1 MEMRGVLRSGRVG
14 AGKVGMKEFS
24 EKGAKP
30 PSPLEADAATYQL
43 CIYGGFWALSCQ
55 VVLKPQGH

>member
-14 AGKVGMKEFS
+14 AGEVGMKEFS

-30 PSPLEADAATYQL
+30 PSPPEEDAAIYQL
-43 CIYGGFWALSCQ
+43 CTYGGFWALSCQ
-55 VVLKPQGH
+55 GVRKPRGH